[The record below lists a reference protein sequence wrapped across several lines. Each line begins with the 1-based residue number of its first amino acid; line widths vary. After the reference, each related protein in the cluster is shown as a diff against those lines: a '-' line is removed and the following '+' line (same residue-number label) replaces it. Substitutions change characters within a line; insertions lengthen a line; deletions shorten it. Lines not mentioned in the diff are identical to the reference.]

1 MVIVISVDISHW
13 SFSDTDFFAIFRWLI
28 FVFAT
33 IYVTITTIQFLW
45 SWYTFLTQ
53 RDRYIGLLRNY
64 LILHGL
70 RIRVKS
76 FAGDVVVCLLLS
88 VAFLLMWRAHQH
100 LDAIARVTADVKRE
114 IRDQRSETRNQESRV
129 SNQQD
134 EPRMEPATRR
144 N

>member
-1 MVIVISVDISHW
+1 MPDL
-13 SFSDTDFFAIFRWLI
+13 FAIFRWLG
-28 FVFAT
+28 FVFVT

-45 SWYTFLTQ
+45 SWYTFLRQ

-76 FAGDVVVCLLLS
+76 FAGDVIVSVLLC

-100 LDAIARVTADVKRE
+100 LDAIARVTADVKQE
-114 IRDQRSETRNQESRV
+114 IRDQRTEIREQKTQIRKA
-129 SNQQD
+129 SNTTD
-134 EPRMEPATRR
+134 A